1 MARDTLIDEIHDR
14 KDVRRTFAE
23 IRAALEKAASRED
36 LTELYK
42 QAVYM
47 ILMTHSSPVNEK
59 DSAIKRGREST
70 EREFARTVRLINQKA
85 KKIGVEPDYNE
96 DWEQIST
103 NGYETEDD
111 NLLEAQ
117 EEVGIIK
124 E

>member
-23 IRAALEKAASRED
+23 IRAALEKAATRED

-59 DSAIKRGREST
+59 DGAMKRRRQST
-70 EREFARTVRLINQKA
+70 EREFARTVRLINRKA
-85 KKIGVEPDYNE
+85 KKMGVEPDYNE

>member
-23 IRAALEKAASRED
+23 IRAAVEKAVSRED

-59 DSAIKRGREST
+59 DSAMKRRRQST

>member
-59 DSAIKRGREST
+59 DSAMKRRRQST